1 MVQVRGPKSGFRK
14 TIPLRRTLRQAL
26 TPSER
31 LFWSKVANRSFFGLK
46 FRKQHGVGDYI
57 VDFYCSEKNLIIEI
71 DGDSHALNQE
81 YDTERTSYISGLGY
95 SVVRYTNRDVLYNI
109 DGVMEDLARKLY
121 LL

>member
-1 MVQVRGPKSGFRK
+1 M
-14 TIPLRRTLRQAL
+14 
-26 TPSER
+26 
-31 LFWSKVANRSFFGLK
+31 
-46 FRKQHGVGDYI
+46 
-57 VDFYCSEKNLIIEI
+57 IIEI